1 MVIAVA
7 GSSASRYSMRHPSGR
22 RSMDRSYS
30 RRPARRTT
38 GRRGDPSGDRGLHHP
53 LRLCDAVALR
63 VVDPEAGEHLDDLGV
78 LGELRDGLLAGEVP
92 DLVDRAHHLAIDRI
106 AQDLAHEAAV
116 DLEVIDREVLE
127 VAEGGEPGAEVIQ
140 RELAA
145 ELLQRL
151 DEAVR
156 LREARYRRGL
166 GDLEADLGGIE
177 PAAVELLDD
186 ERQELVIA
194 EALPGEI
201 DGALPQLLALVRLG
215 HEPAEGVLDHPAVDR
230 RGDGVALGGGD
241 EVIRRDDAS
250 GLVLEA
256 QQQLV
261 VRTALGA
268 LQRLDRHAEQLE
280 TSLFQS
286 RVDARRPLHLA
297 PPPHELDVVLGEAV
311 DAVAAALLRRGA
323 GGIGRREDRG
333 HVLVIGGDRH
343 DADAGTEAEHPVLP
357 GEAEVAHAL
366 AECLRG
372 AHRLIEGAAL
382 EKNAELVT
390 AQARERIP
398 PADLRFEQRP
408 DLAEERV
415 AGAVTAGV
423 VDDLE
428 LVDVEVAECVGR
440 LARLGALQRPLE
452 AALEL
457 APVHEPGEQIVARV
471 IGEPAVELARLAHI
485 VEHQH
490 PAGHVPRAIA
500 DRRGGALDIEL
511 VAIAPDEE
519 HRPHRLDGANAADRH
534 RQRIL
539 ERLAGL
545 LVEGAE
551 DLLHRASHGVFQ
563 APAGE
568 LFRHRVD
575 VVDGGAGIGGDD
587 AIADRLQR
595 DLRALL
601 LAEQR
606 LLVEL
611 ALSDVE
617 LDADQAQ
624 EPSVLVDARGRAA
637 DHPAP
642 LAVAMAHAMGALE
655 DRRLAGDVI
664 ADRSLYA
671 CQIVRVH
678 EAAP

>member
-1 MVIAVA
+1 MVSAVA
-7 GSSASRYSMRHPSGR
+7 GSSARRYSIRHLSGR
-22 RSMDRSYS
+22 RSIGGSYS
-30 RRPARRTT
+30 RRAARRTT
-38 GRRGDPSGDRGLHHP
+38 SRRGEPSGDRGLHHA
-53 LRLCDAVALR
+53 LRLRAAVALR
-63 VVDPEAGEHLDDLGV
+63 VVDAGAGEHLDDLGV

-140 RELAA
+140 GELAA

-166 GDLEADLGGIE
+166 GDLEADLGGVE
-177 PAAVELLDD
+177 PAPVKLLDD

-230 RGDGVALGGGD
+230 RSDGVALGGSD

-268 LQRLDRHAEQLE
+268 LQRLDRHAEELE
-280 TSLFQS
+280 TALLQ
-286 RVDARRPLHLA
+286 RGVDARRPLHLA

-311 DAVAAALLRRGA
+311 DAVTAALL
-323 GGIGRREDRG
+323 GGGTGGVGCRKDRG
-333 HVLVIGGDRH
+333 HVLVVSSDRH
-343 DADAGTEAEHPVLP
+343 DADARAEAEHPVLP
-357 GEAEVAHAL
+357 GEAEVAHSL
-366 AECLRG
+366 AEGLRG
-372 AHRLIEGAAL
+372 THRLIERAAL
-382 EKNAELVT
+382 EKDAELVAT
-390 AQARERIP
+390 EPRERIA

-408 DLAEERV
+408 DLSEERV
-415 AGAVTAGV
+415 PCAVAAGV

-428 LVDVEVAECVGR
+428 LVDVEVAERVGR
-440 LARLGALQRPLE
+440 LACLGALERALE

-457 APVHEPGEQIVARV
+457 APVHEPGEQVVARV
-471 IGEPAVELARLAHI
+471 VGEAAIELARLTHI

-490 PAGHVPRAIA
+490 PARDVARAIA
-500 DRRGGALDIEL
+500 DRGRGALDVEL
-511 VAIAPDEE
+511 VAIAADQQ
-519 HRPHRLDGANAADRH
+519 HRPHRFDGPYAADRD
-534 RQRIL
+534 RQGIL

-551 DLLHRASHGVFQ
+551 DLLHRAPHGVFQ

-575 VVDGGAGIGGDD
+575 VVDGRVGIGGDD

-595 DLRALL
+595 DLRAFL

-611 ALSDVE
+611 ALGDVE
-617 LDADQAQ
+617 LDPDQAQ
-624 EPSVLVDARGRAA
+624 EPAVLVDAGGRAA
-637 DHPAP
+637 DDPAP

-655 DRRLAGDVI
+655 DR
-664 ADRSLYA
+664 S
-671 CQIVRVH
+671 
-678 EAAP
+678 